1 MCEEIDRHLFRCM
14 SWHVCYLLVSPKQF
28 LGALRT
34 LKESALQ
41 ELTATL
47 VSCRFPLEIAGT
59 HCNPNSLCY
68 THKRLG
74 LKGKISAF
82 IEPQKIFSELYWCL
96 LSKPWQRWGAINR
109 KLSLS
114 LPTSLGALVR
124 WSQLFYFRCWYS
136 PKPQWPINQRYSHQ
150 LSIYKQFK
158 SASWNV
164 VQALR
169 SKCVRLKQSRC
180 TTERVTLR
188 QLRVD
193 GMKAVKRNAVS
204 AVWNV
209 MLARIV
215 KKKRNLRKNVRCG
228 IVGCK
233 NFL

>member
-1 MCEEIDRHLFRCM
+1 M

-96 LSKPWQRWGAINR
+96 LSKPWQR
-109 KLSLS
+109 
-114 LPTSLGALVR
+114 
-124 WSQLFYFRCWYS
+124 
-136 PKPQWPINQRYSHQ
+136 
-150 LSIYKQFK
+150 
-158 SASWNV
+158 
-164 VQALR
+164 
-169 SKCVRLKQSRC
+169 
-180 TTERVTLR
+180 
-188 QLRVD
+188 
-193 GMKAVKRNAVS
+193 
-204 AVWNV
+204 
-209 MLARIV
+209 
-215 KKKRNLRKNVRCG
+215 
-228 IVGCK
+228 
-233 NFL
+233 